1 MAIEGEPCGRG
12 PNLEG
17 MLAASAGVPA
27 PAGRAVAQEVF
38 DVLAVLNFV
47 GMALGGESLGDF

>member
-17 MLAASAGVPA
+17 MLAASAGLLPPIA
-27 PAGRAVAQEVF
+27 RAIAQEIIDVF
-38 DVLAVLNFV
+38 ALLN
-47 GMALGGESLGDF
+47 A